1 MPSHLLDSMA
11 VREQGMKRP
20 SLIEVYRG
28 NDYEKTLLPR
38 LQKQSVVWVRNI
50 KAQ

>member
-1 MPSHLLDSMA
+1 MV
-11 VREQGMKRP
+11 VRRYGEQGTIRR

-38 LQKQSVVWVRNI
+38 LQKQCCLG
-50 KAQ
+50 